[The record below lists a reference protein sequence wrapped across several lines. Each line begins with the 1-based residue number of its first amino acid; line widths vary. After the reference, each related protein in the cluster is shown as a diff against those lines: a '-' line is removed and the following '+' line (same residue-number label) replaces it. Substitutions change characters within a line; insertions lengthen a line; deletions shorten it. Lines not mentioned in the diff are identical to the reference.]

1 MIDYAKA
8 ALGTLFL
15 GITLGA
21 MCLIVIWGLLS
32 MFHASNIVI
41 LSGETIGAIGLL
53 VVAVPLFRLILRN
66 ERSGSSEA
74 AYEESVVV
82 TERPSQTR
90 GFKPT
95 AFV

>member
-21 MCLIVIWGLLS
+21 MCLVVIWGLLS

-66 ERSGSSEA
+66 ERSGCLEA
-74 AYEESVVV
+74 AYEEVEVV